1 MPTWTGEEPRW
12 CVCAAGTVW
21 AFGSAI
27 MGAGMTDAKNAAQI
41 QNTPNSHIRGYDY
54 PLVVIHLVA
63 VEQIDGVSRA
73 GISI

>member
-1 MPTWTGEEPRW
+1 
-12 CVCAAGTVW
+12 
-21 AFGSAI
+21 
-27 MGAGMTDAKNAAQI
+27 MTDAKNAAQI